1 MAEERWALVGGQ
13 GLDGEKQTE
22 AGEKM
27 SAGWK
32 KARVKVYRLAD
43 GGKWDDQGTGYV
55 SIDYIEGSKELGLT
69 VLDEDD
75 NDTLLMHNITSDDI
89 YRKQEGNTY
98 AIFRETFSSVTLVLW
113 KLVLVNHQNL

>member
-32 KARVKVYRLAD
+32 KAVDAAGDAPPSLH
-43 GGKWDDQGTGYV
+43 
-55 SIDYIEGSKELGLT
+55 SILTIYTKLLPTKKFLGWP
-69 VLDEDD
+69 
-75 NDTLLMHNITSDDI
+75 N
-89 YRKQEGNTY
+89 
-98 AIFRETFSSVTLVLW
+98 
-113 KLVLVNHQNL
+113 